1 MKKIQIAELLEFP
14 NYKSNLKKMKIIL
27 VEDEIPAMEKLERY
41 ILQYDVTIDIVARLT
56 NIIDTVNWIENQENE
71 FDIAFM
77 DIQLSDGLSFDVF
90 DQIKFKQ
97 PVIFV
102 TAFDE
107 YAIDAFKT
115 NSIDYLLKPIRF
127 TDVSKALNKYKN
139 FKMILNSDNSDLVSK
154 LQKMK
159 KIKDRFL
166 VRLGNHIHS
175 IQTKDIALFY
185 AEGRDVFL
193 VTFSGKKF
201 MMDFNLENL
210 IQLLDT
216 KLFFRISRTYIVNLE
231 AIADVIVY
239 SNNRLKI
246 NPKVNIDGE
255 IIISRSRVSGFK
267 NWFEGN

>member
-1 MKKIQIAELLEFP
+1 
-14 NYKSNLKKMKIIL
+14 MKIII
-27 VEDEIPAMEKLERY
+27 VEDELPALEKLERY
-41 ILQYDVTIDIVARLT
+41 ILQYDTSIDIVARLS
-56 NIIDTVNWIENQENE
+56 NISDTVNWIKDKKND

-90 DQIKFKQ
+90 DYVNFNK

-139 FKMILNSDNSDLVSK
+139 LKTYLSSGSTDLTSK

-175 IQTKDIALFY
+175 IKTKDIALFY

-201 MMDFNLENL
+201 MLDFNIE
-210 IQLLDT
+210 
-216 KLFFRISRTYIVNLE
+216 KPY
-231 AIADVIVY
+231 
-239 SNNRLKI
+239 
-246 NPKVNIDGE
+246 
-255 IIISRSRVSGFK
+255 
-267 NWFEGN
+267 EGT

>member
-1 MKKIQIAELLEFP
+1 
-14 NYKSNLKKMKIIL
+14 MKIII
-27 VEDEIPAMEKLERY
+27 VEDEIPALEKLEHY
-41 ILQYDVTIDIVARLT
+41 ILQYDTTIDIVGRFSS
-56 NIIDTVNWIENQENE
+56 ISDTVTWIKDQVND

-77 DIQLSDGLSFDVF
+77 DIQLSDGLSFDIF
-90 DQIKFKQ
+90 DQINFKK

-139 FKMILNSDNSDLVSK
+139 FKTYLSSGNVDLASK
-154 LQKMK
+154 VKKMK
-159 KIKDRFL
+159 RIKDRFL

-193 VTFSGKKF
+193 VTFQGKKF
-201 MMDFNLENL
+201 MLDFNLENL
-210 IQLLDT
+210 IQVLN
-216 KLFFRISRTYIVNLE
+216 KKVFYRISRTYIVNLE
-231 AIADVIVY
+231 AIEDVIVY
-239 SNNRLKI
+239 SSNRLKI
-246 NPKVNIDGE
+246 NAKVKIDSD

-267 NWFEGN
+267 NWFDGN

>member
-1 MKKIQIAELLEFP
+1 
-14 NYKSNLKKMKIIL
+14 
-27 VEDEIPAMEKLERY
+27 
-41 ILQYDVTIDIVARLT
+41 
-56 NIIDTVNWIENQENE
+56 
-71 FDIAFM
+71 
-77 DIQLSDGLSFDVF
+77 VF

-139 FKMILNSDNSDLVSK
+139 FKTILNSDNSDLASK

-201 MMDFNLENL
+201 MLDFNLESL
-210 IQLLDT
+210 SQVLDT
-216 KLFFRISRTYIVNLE
+216 KLFFRISRTYIINLE
-231 AIADVIVY
+231 AIANVIVY

-267 NWFEGN
+267 NWFDGN

>member
-1 MKKIQIAELLEFP
+1 
-14 NYKSNLKKMKIIL
+14 MKIIL

-41 ILQYDVTIDIVARLT
+41 ILQYDSSIKIIARLT
-56 NIIDTVNWIENQENE
+56 NISDTVNWIKKKEND

-139 FKMILNSDNSDLVSK
+139 FKTILNPGNSDLALK

-193 VTFSGKKF
+193 VTFTGKKF
-201 MMDFNLENL
+201 MLDFNLENL
-210 IQLLDT
+210 LEVLDA

-231 AIADVIVY
+231 AIDDVTVY
-239 SNNRLKI
+239 SSNRLKI
-246 NPKVNIDGE
+246 NAKVKFESE